1 MSKILMAKNYPPPPP
16 EKLSYPHKIRAL
28 ALFVLL
34 VLVFAF
40 SGCVNST
47 NETVNTA
54 TYTETADG
62 VFWEVT
68 YNTDTQEILSIASP
82 IDQASIQINEPSEVY
97 SFISSFYDDN
107 TSVLYGWKYNG
118 KPLGENLFAVSKVYI
133 YSFSLN
139 GKNFDDIKARFPN
152 AELRS
157 SLSYVVD
164 METGDVV
171 SYEVYSVEIID
182 AISEPEEMSISFS
195 NMPA

>member
-1 MSKILMAKNYPPPPP
+1 MCKNIT
-16 EKLSYPHKIRAL
+16 KCRIWVLVAVL
-28 ALFVLL
+28 LFVF
-34 VLVFAF
+34 VFELA
-40 SGCVNST
+40 GCTDTT
-47 NETVNTA
+47 NEAVNTA
-54 TYTETADG
+54 TYGETANG
-62 VFWEVT
+62 VFWEVI
-68 YNTDTQEILSIASP
+68 YNTDTREILSIASP
-82 IDQASIQINEPSEVY
+82 IDQASIQINAPSEVY

-133 YSFSLN
+133 YYFSLN
-139 GKNFDDIKARFPN
+139 SKNFNDIKARFPN

-164 METGDVV
+164 METGDEV

-182 AISEPEEMSISFS
+182 EISEPEEMSISFS